1 MAKWAD
7 IRKKLMS
14 NPEFEKEYSK
24 LPSVDIA
31 AQLINARKEKGF
43 TQAELAKLAGT
54 SQSAISRLEN
64 GDYLGYTFKTLSKI
78 ANALDAKLDITF
90 KPKQKIRKIEVE
102 TGKTKM
108 IR

>member
-31 AQLINARKEKGF
+31 AQLINARKKK
-43 TQAELAKLAGT
+43 ALHKLNL
-54 SQSAISRLEN
+54 QS
-64 GDYLGYTFKTLSKI
+64 
-78 ANALDAKLDITF
+78 
-90 KPKQKIRKIEVE
+90 
-102 TGKTKM
+102 
-108 IR
+108 